1 MRDHQQGHVDNRDH
15 VGRAQ
20 LTCEL
25 WKSDFTRVVIVE
37 DEIEDPYTIE
47 RHDAV
52 QKTGPTLT
60 AARASMARI
69 PVVKSQ

>member
-25 WKSDFTRVVIVE
+25 WKSDLTRVVIVE
-37 DEIEDPYTIE
+37 DEIENPYAI
-47 RHDAV
+47 
-52 QKTGPTLT
+52 
-60 AARASMARI
+60 
-69 PVVKSQ
+69 